1 MTDNEA
7 LIEQI
12 QKHPDNETDLIYQLY
27 ENNLPLIKKIAMP
40 YSEYEPLEDLLQQSY
55 FGLLEAVKRFEPD
68 KGYKFM
74 TYAGTWIKQGIQRYI
89 EESGRTIRL
98 PAHFI
103 QKLGQYKKYFAMYF
117 QEHCKAPTTKEAAE
131 ALGIPES
138 TIEEIKLHLQPLK
151 SLDEEIE
158 TEADSVS
165 LSDIIAS
172 PEELEAETI
181 DRLYTEY
188 QQITL
193 WDICEQFTTEREE
206 EVLKARFQDN
216 KSYRQIS
223 DDMQVS
229 FERVRQIEQKT
240 LRKLGMGKARKELQ
254 NRLYIEDNLK
264 YGSGL
269 ESYKEHD
276 FTSSVERR
284 ILNRERIRE
293 ELEKKYGFK
302 IPC

>member
-1 MTDNEA
+1 MVDNEI

-12 QKHPDNETDLIYQLY
+12 KQHPDNEADLIYKLY
-27 ENNLPLIKKIAMP
+27 ENNLPVIKKIAKP

-55 FGLLEAVKRFEPD
+55 FGLLKAIERFEPD

-74 TYAGTWIKQGIQRYI
+74 TYAGTWIKQSIQRYV

-98 PAHFI
+98 PAHFM
-103 QKLGQYKKYFAMYF
+103 QKIGQYKKYFAMYF
-117 QEHCKAPTTKEAAE
+117 QEQGKAPTIKETAE
-131 ALGIPES
+131 ALGVPES
-138 TIEEIKLHLQPLK
+138 TIEEIKLHLQPLN

-158 TEADSVS
+158 TETDSVS
-165 LSDIIAS
+165 LSDMIAS
-172 PEELEAETI
+172 PEELEEETI
-181 DRLYTEY
+181 DRLYAKY

-193 WDICEQFTTEREE
+193 WDICEQFTTEREM
-206 EVLKARFQDN
+206 EVLRARFQDN

-223 DDMQVS
+223 NDMQVS
-229 FERVRQIEQKT
+229 FECVRQIEKKT
-240 LRKLGMGKARKELQ
+240 LRKLGIGKARKELQ
-254 NRLYIEDNLK
+254 NRLYIEDSLK

-269 ESYKEHD
+269 QSYKEHD

>member
-1 MTDNEA
+1 MIDNET

-12 QKHPDNETDLIYQLY
+12 KKHPDNETDLIYQLY
-27 ENNLPLIKKIAMP
+27 ENNLPMIKKIAKP

-55 FGLLEAVKRFEPD
+55 FGLLEAIKRFEPD

-74 TYAGTWIKQGIQRYI
+74 TYAGTWIKQSIQRYI

-103 QKLGQYKKYFAMYF
+103 QKIGQYRKYFAMYF
-117 QEHCKAPTTKEAAE
+117 QEQGKAPTIKEAAE
-131 ALGIPES
+131 ALGVPES

-158 TEADSVS
+158 TETDSVS
-165 LSDIIAS
+165 LSDMIAS
-172 PEELEAETI
+172 PEELEEETI

-188 QQITL
+188 QQITI
-193 WDICEQFTTEREE
+193 WDICEQFTEERGT

-216 KSYRQIS
+216 KTYRQIS
-223 DDMQVS
+223 EEMKIS

-254 NRLYIEDNLK
+254 NRLYIEDSLK

-269 ESYKEHD
+269 QSYKEHD

-284 ILNRERIRE
+284 ILNQERIRE

-302 IPC
+302 IPY